1 MKNKKENLLGRIRK
15 KLKVNLSDPA
25 TLKDL
30 PHNPDQQLDKKKIL
44 YGDYIKKAKI
54 L

>member
-1 MKNKKENLLGRIRK
+1 MKIKKVNQLDNQRQK
-15 KLKVNLSDPA
+15 KKINLSDPA
-25 TLKDL
+25 SLVNL
-30 PHNPDQQLDKKKIL
+30 PDNPDQRLDKKKIL

>member
-15 KLKVNLSDPA
+15 NLKVNLTDPA

-30 PHNPDQQLDKKKIL
+30 PDNPDQRLDKKKIL
-44 YGDYIKKAKI
+44 CGEFISKRH
-54 L
+54 

>member
-1 MKNKKENLLGRIRK
+1 MNSKKENLLDERRK
-15 KLKVNLSDPA
+15 KMKVNLSDPA

-30 PHNPDQQLDKKKIL
+30 PHNPDQRLDKKKIL